1 MPFTEHSKRVALRL
15 LESGE
20 MRLSEIA
27 RLAGVSRQGFY
38 AALAT
43 TSVDLAACRQ
53 RYRLARQRYLR
64 RLWNET
70 WRSMKEGT
78 EP

>member
-1 MPFTEHSKRVALRL
+1 MPFTEHSKRVAIKL

-27 RLAGVSRQGFY
+27 PLAGVSRQGFY
-38 AALAT
+38 DALPRNL
-43 TSVDLAACRQ
+43 DLEACRQ
-53 RYRLARQRYLR
+53 RYRMARQRYLR

-70 WRSMKEGT
+70 WRSMKESA
-78 EP
+78 